1 MSSQKMDGMASP
13 AFWRSQQPQP
23 HPGVENHENRKRQA
37 GAKGS
42 GNIAIDPH
50 RRAMGEDHGDDMAE
64 DDHRGLAQPDDPH
77 RLAMVEESRGHV
89 IVGKAEEVG
98 AAAKDA
104 AELIEQA
111 CRFDRY
117 PAALRAIE
125 ELLALQLEAGVKHLQ
140 RTQQE
145 GHSQGQRMLPIL
157 AAQKAAK
164 RQLHQALVLLH
175 GDEQAATRFAVGI
188 KSLCSNYSEEIE
200 LCIRVLA
207 AVETFLV
214 RAGTWFAAQAMD
226 QCLDS
231 STVAALV
238 TFSAAG
244 SQANAARGLLQDA
257 LQYWE

>member
-1 MSSQKMDGMASP
+1 M
-13 AFWRSQQPQP
+13 
-23 HPGVENHENRKRQA
+23 
-37 GAKGS
+37 
-42 GNIAIDPH
+42 
-50 RRAMGEDHGDDMAE
+50 
-64 DDHRGLAQPDDPH
+64 
-77 RLAMVEESRGHV
+77 
-89 IVGKAEEVG
+89 
-98 AAAKDA
+98 
-104 AELIEQA
+104 
-111 CRFDRY
+111 
-117 PAALRAIE
+117 
-125 ELLALQLEAGVKHLQ
+125 LALQLEAGVKHLQ

>member
-1 MSSQKMDGMASP
+1 MVDLPFGLIIESSADGRLRVGQFPSSGSP
-13 AFWRSQQPQP
+13 IALRFDDNGELQP
-23 HPGVENHENRKRQA
+23 VATA
-37 GAKGS
+37 G
-42 GNIAIDPH
+42 N
-50 RRAMGEDHGDDMAE
+50 GE
-64 DDHRGLAQPDDPH
+64 
-77 RLAMVEESRGHV
+77 
-89 IVGKAEEVG
+89 EEVG
-98 AAAKDA
+98 ASTKDA
-104 AELIEQA
+104 AALIEQA

-257 LQYWE
+257 LKYWE

>member
-1 MSSQKMDGMASP
+1 MESANGGLDASMGVAAVPLVVDLPFGLIVETSVEGRLRVSQSPSSGSPMELRFDDNGVLQPVATAADGEAE
-13 AFWRSQQPQP
+13 A
-23 HPGVENHENRKRQA
+23 A
-37 GAKGS
+37 GA
-42 GNIAIDPH
+42 P
-50 RRAMGEDHGDDMAE
+50 M
-64 DDHRGLAQPDDPH
+64 
-77 RLAMVEESRGHV
+77 
-89 IVGKAEEVG
+89 
-98 AAAKDA
+98 DA
-104 AELIEQA
+104 AVLIEQA

-125 ELLALQLEAGVKHLQ
+125 ELLALQLEAGVQHLQ
-140 RTQQE
+140 RSQQE
-145 GHSQGQRMLPIL
+145 DKSQGQRMLPIL

-175 GDEQAATRFAVGI
+175 GDEQAATGFAVGI

-200 LCIRVLA
+200 LCIRVLG

-214 RAGTWFAAQAMD
+214 RAGAWFAAQAMD
-226 QCLDS
+226 QRLES

>member
-1 MSSQKMDGMASP
+1 MVDLPFGLIIESSADGRLRVGQSP
-13 AFWRSQQPQP
+13 SSGSPIALRFDDNGELQP
-23 HPGVENHENRKRQA
+23 VA
-37 GAKGS
+37 TAGS
-42 GNIAIDPH
+42 G
-50 RRAMGEDHGDDMAE
+50 E
-64 DDHRGLAQPDDPH
+64 
-77 RLAMVEESRGHV
+77 
-89 IVGKAEEVG
+89 EEVG
-98 AAAKDA
+98 ASTKDA
-104 AELIEQA
+104 AALIEQA

-200 LCIRVLA
+200 LCIRVLG

>member
-1 MSSQKMDGMASP
+1 MVDLPFGLIIESSADGRLRVGQSP
-13 AFWRSQQPQP
+13 SSGSPIALRFDDNGELQP
-23 HPGVENHENRKRQA
+23 VA
-37 GAKGS
+37 TVGS
-42 GNIAIDPH
+42 GEA
-50 RRAMGEDHGDDMAE
+50 
-64 DDHRGLAQPDDPH
+64 
-77 RLAMVEESRGHV
+77 
-89 IVGKAEEVG
+89 EVG

-104 AELIEQA
+104 AALIEQA

-164 RQLHQALVLLH
+164 RQLRQALVLLH

>member
-1 MSSQKMDGMASP
+1 MVRRWSLRLQHGSSSSALVVDLPFGLIVETSTDGRLRVGQSP
-13 AFWRSQQPQP
+13 SSGSPIALRFDDNGELQP
-23 HPGVENHENRKRQA
+23 VSNA
-37 GAKGS
+37 GKGE
-42 GNIAIDPH
+42 A
-50 RRAMGEDHGDDMAE
+50 
-64 DDHRGLAQPDDPH
+64 
-77 RLAMVEESRGHV
+77 
-89 IVGKAEEVG
+89 EVG
-98 AAAKDA
+98 ATTKDA
-104 AELIEQA
+104 SALIEQA

-145 GHSQGQRMLPIL
+145 GNSQAQRMLPIL

-175 GDEQAATRFAVGI
+175 GDEQAATGFAVGI

-200 LCIRVLA
+200 LCIRVLG

-214 RAGTWFAAQAMD
+214 RAGTWFAAQAME
-226 QCLDS
+226 QRLDS

>member
-1 MSSQKMDGMASP
+1 MVDLPFGLIIESSADGRLRVGQFPSSGSP
-13 AFWRSQQPQP
+13 IALRFDGNGELQP
-23 HPGVENHENRKRQA
+23 VATA
-37 GAKGS
+37 G
-42 GNIAIDPH
+42 N
-50 RRAMGEDHGDDMAE
+50 GE
-64 DDHRGLAQPDDPH
+64 
-77 RLAMVEESRGHV
+77 
-89 IVGKAEEVG
+89 EEVG

-104 AELIEQA
+104 AALIEQA

>member
-1 MSSQKMDGMASP
+1 MARGWSFGRQHGRSSSALVVDLPFGLIIESSADGRLRVGQSPSSGSPIALRFDDNGELQPVAMA
-13 AFWRSQQPQP
+13 
-23 HPGVENHENRKRQA
+23 
-37 GAKGS
+37 
-42 GNIAIDPH
+42 GN
-50 RRAMGEDHGDDMAE
+50 GEA
-64 DDHRGLAQPDDPH
+64 
-77 RLAMVEESRGHV
+77 
-89 IVGKAEEVG
+89 EVG

>member
-1 MSSQKMDGMASP
+1 MVDLPFGLIIESSADGRLRVGQSP
-13 AFWRSQQPQP
+13 SSGSPIALRFDDNGELQP
-23 HPGVENHENRKRQA
+23 VATA
-37 GAKGS
+37 G
-42 GNIAIDPH
+42 N
-50 RRAMGEDHGDDMAE
+50 GE
-64 DDHRGLAQPDDPH
+64 
-77 RLAMVEESRGHV
+77 
-89 IVGKAEEVG
+89 EEVG

-104 AELIEQA
+104 AALIEQA

-257 LQYWE
+257 MQYWE

>member
-1 MSSQKMDGMASP
+1 M
-13 AFWRSQQPQP
+13 
-23 HPGVENHENRKRQA
+23 E
-37 GAKGS
+37 
-42 GNIAIDPH
+42 
-50 RRAMGEDHGDDMAE
+50 
-64 DDHRGLAQPDDPH
+64 
-77 RLAMVEESRGHV
+77 
-89 IVGKAEEVG
+89 
-98 AAAKDA
+98 AAAAPLVVDLPFGLIVETSTDGRLRVSQSPSSGSPIALRFDDNGELQPVATAGGGQGEARATPMDA
-104 AELIEQA
+104 AALMEQA

-175 GDEQAATRFAVGI
+175 GDEQAATGFAVGI

-200 LCIRVLA
+200 LCIRVLG

-214 RAGTWFAAQAMD
+214 RAGAWFAAQAMD
-226 QCLDS
+226 QRLDA

>member
-1 MSSQKMDGMASP
+1 MEAAAAPLVVDLPFGLIVETSTDGRLRVSQSPSSGSP
-13 AFWRSQQPQP
+13 IALRFDDNGELQPVATAGGGQ
-23 HPGVENHENRKRQA
+23 GEA
-37 GAKGS
+37 GATPM
-42 GNIAIDPH
+42 D
-50 RRAMGEDHGDDMAE
+50 
-64 DDHRGLAQPDDPH
+64 
-77 RLAMVEESRGHV
+77 
-89 IVGKAEEVG
+89 
-98 AAAKDA
+98 AAA
-104 AELIEQA
+104 LMEQA

-175 GDEQAATRFAVGI
+175 GDEQAATGFAVGI

-200 LCIRVLA
+200 LCIRVLG

-214 RAGTWFAAQAMD
+214 RAGAWFAAQAMD
-226 QCLDS
+226 QRLDA

>member
-1 MSSQKMDGMASP
+1 MVDLPFGLIIESSADGRLRVGQSP
-13 AFWRSQQPQP
+13 SSGSPIALRFDDNGELQP
-23 HPGVENHENRKRQA
+23 VATA
-37 GAKGS
+37 G
-42 GNIAIDPH
+42 N
-50 RRAMGEDHGDDMAE
+50 GE
-64 DDHRGLAQPDDPH
+64 
-77 RLAMVEESRGHV
+77 
-89 IVGKAEEVG
+89 EEVG
-98 AAAKDA
+98 ASTKDA
-104 AELIEQA
+104 AALIEQA

>member
-1 MSSQKMDGMASP
+1 MEAAAASLVVDLPFGLIVETSTDGRLRVSQSPSSGSP
-13 AFWRSQQPQP
+13 IALRFDDNGELQPVATAGGGQ
-23 HPGVENHENRKRQA
+23 GEA
-37 GAKGS
+37 GATPM
-42 GNIAIDPH
+42 D
-50 RRAMGEDHGDDMAE
+50 
-64 DDHRGLAQPDDPH
+64 
-77 RLAMVEESRGHV
+77 
-89 IVGKAEEVG
+89 
-98 AAAKDA
+98 AAA
-104 AELIEQA
+104 LMEQA

-175 GDEQAATRFAVGI
+175 GDEQAATGFAVGI

-200 LCIRVLA
+200 LCIRVLG

-214 RAGTWFAAQAMD
+214 RAGAWFAAQAMD
-226 QCLDS
+226 QRLDA

>member
-1 MSSQKMDGMASP
+1 MEAAAAPLVVDLPFGLIVETSTDGRLRVSQSPSSGGPIALRFDDNGEL
-13 AFWRSQQPQP
+13 QPVATAGGGQ
-23 HPGVENHENRKRQA
+23 GKA
-37 GAKGS
+37 GATPM
-42 GNIAIDPH
+42 D
-50 RRAMGEDHGDDMAE
+50 
-64 DDHRGLAQPDDPH
+64 
-77 RLAMVEESRGHV
+77 
-89 IVGKAEEVG
+89 
-98 AAAKDA
+98 AAA
-104 AELIEQA
+104 LMEQA

-175 GDEQAATRFAVGI
+175 GDEQAATGFAVGI

-200 LCIRVLA
+200 LCIRVLG

-226 QCLDS
+226 QRLDA

>member
-1 MSSQKMDGMASP
+1 MEAAAASLVVDLPFGLIVETSTDGRLHVSQSPSSGSPIALRFDDNGELQPVAMAGDGP
-13 AFWRSQQPQP
+13 
-23 HPGVENHENRKRQA
+23 VEA
-37 GAKGS
+37 GAT
-42 GNIAIDPH
+42 
-50 RRAMGEDHGDDMAE
+50 AMD
-64 DDHRGLAQPDDPH
+64 
-77 RLAMVEESRGHV
+77 
-89 IVGKAEEVG
+89 
-98 AAAKDA
+98 AAA
-104 AELIEQA
+104 LIEQA

-140 RTQQE
+140 RTQEE
-145 GHSQGQRMLPIL
+145 GQSQGQRMLPIL

-164 RQLHQALVLLH
+164 RQLHQALALLD
-175 GDEQAATRFAVGI
+175 GDEQAATGFAVGI

-200 LCIRVLA
+200 LCIRVLG
-207 AVETFLV
+207 AVETFLL
-214 RAGTWFAAQAMD
+214 RAGAWFAAQAMD
-226 QCLDS
+226 QRLDP

>member
-1 MSSQKMDGMASP
+1 MEAAAAPLVVDLPFGLIVETSTDGRLRVSQSPSSGSP
-13 AFWRSQQPQP
+13 IALRFDDNGELQPVATAGGGQ
-23 HPGVENHENRKRQA
+23 GEA
-37 GAKGS
+37 GATPM
-42 GNIAIDPH
+42 D
-50 RRAMGEDHGDDMAE
+50 
-64 DDHRGLAQPDDPH
+64 
-77 RLAMVEESRGHV
+77 
-89 IVGKAEEVG
+89 
-98 AAAKDA
+98 AAA
-104 AELIEQA
+104 LMEQA

-175 GDEQAATRFAVGI
+175 GDEQAATGFAVGI

-200 LCIRVLA
+200 LCIRVLG

-226 QCLDS
+226 QRLDA

>member
-1 MSSQKMDGMASP
+1 MVDLPFGLIIESSADGRLRVGQSP
-13 AFWRSQQPQP
+13 SSGSPIALRFDDNGELQP
-23 HPGVENHENRKRQA
+23 VA
-37 GAKGS
+37 TV
-42 GNIAIDPH
+42 GN
-50 RRAMGEDHGDDMAE
+50 GEA
-64 DDHRGLAQPDDPH
+64 
-77 RLAMVEESRGHV
+77 
-89 IVGKAEEVG
+89 EVG

-104 AELIEQA
+104 AALIEQA